1 MINIES
7 NFLRWLQRF
16 TGAVRNGS
24 FLLEGERIW
33 NGIRLGKITVYE
45 TGKKRK
51 DFKLSIPNYGYII
64 YSAEYDRITF
74 FPGTSSEGVEINSY
88 MWKVTLGKLVK
99 QYNDSLIK
107 K

>member
-1 MINIES
+1 MVYIES
-7 NFLRWLQRF
+7 NFLRWLQRL
-16 TGAVRNGS
+16 TGAVQNGS
-24 FLLEGERIW
+24 FLLEGERMW

-51 DFKLSIPNYGYII
+51 DFKLDIPDYGYVI
-64 YSAEYDRITF
+64 YSAECDRISF
-74 FPGTSSEGVEINSY
+74 HPGTSREGVEVNSY